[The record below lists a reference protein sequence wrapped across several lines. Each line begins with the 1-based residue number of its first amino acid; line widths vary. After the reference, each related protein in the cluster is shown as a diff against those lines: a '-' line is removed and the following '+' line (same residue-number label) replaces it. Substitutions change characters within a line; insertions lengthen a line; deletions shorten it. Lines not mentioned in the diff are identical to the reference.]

1 LFLTSGEAE
10 GVRIAKAIRFIRNL
24 KALIRSLNGT
34 CLISVD
40 EDLLPKT
47 LVKILVFLSDSAYKL
62 TSFKGKQRNHIKS
75 SLSVDHQE
83 MKIGEYDGTIKLLK

>member
-1 LFLTSGEAE
+1 MEQIQNNLASENDDRIFRVLIPDFNLFLTSGEAE

-47 LVKILVFLSDSAYKL
+47 LVNNLVFLSDSAYKL
-62 TSFKGKQRNHIKS
+62 TSFKGK
-75 SLSVDHQE
+75 
-83 MKIGEYDGTIKLLK
+83 